1 MKIVRI
7 ILLQYQNL
15 LSTIM
20 TIDEIDLKTLA
31 KINRQCNI
39 APSLNSQS
47 SDSLHSKAFD
57 FNSMVSIVRLN
68 YIRHTLNYFANHIL
82 MPMTF
87 QDGCSTRL
95 NRF

>member
-1 MKIVRI
+1 MDTALLRFTDNWNLDSELITLLMKIVRI

-20 TIDEIDLKTLA
+20 TIDEMDLKTLA

-47 SDSLHSKAFD
+47 SDDLVSLDSK
-57 FNSMVSIVRLN
+57 
-68 YIRHTLNYFANHIL
+68 
-82 MPMTF
+82 
-87 QDGCSTRL
+87 
-95 NRF
+95 